1 MLRDFIALFF
11 PDYCHGCHRP
21 LVKGEEYI
29 CVKCISDLPKT
40 TFDFR
45 GDNPFSSKLHN
56 LNKLGYAMSYLKFV
70 KGGAI
75 QRLMHKIKY
84 ENRPEI
90 AERLGYW
97 FGMELKERGIDK
109 EIDIVIPVPLHLTK
123 LRRRGYNQS
132 SYFAAG
138 ISGAVDK
145 IWDDKIISRKVKSS
159 TQTKKSKVERW
170 QNVSGIFKVM
180 KPNVILG
187 SHILL
192 VDDVVTTGSTLE
204 ACALELEQY
213 CRVVSVATIA
223 MA

>member
-1 MLRDFIALFF
+1 
-11 PDYCHGCHRP
+11 
-21 LVKGEEYI
+21 
-29 CVKCISDLPKT
+29 
-40 TFDFR
+40 
-45 GDNPFSSKLHN
+45 
-56 LNKLGYAMSYLKFV
+56 
-70 KGGAI
+70 
-75 QRLMHKIKY
+75 
-84 ENRPEI
+84 
-90 AERLGYW
+90 
-97 FGMELKERGIDK
+97 MELKEKGIDK
-109 EIDIVIPVPLHLTK
+109 EIDMVIPVPLHLTK

-138 ISGAVDK
+138 ISGAIDK
-145 IWDDKIISRKVKSS
+145 TWDDKIISRLVKSS

-180 KPNVILG
+180 KPKLVLG

-213 CRVVSVATIA
+213 CSVVSVATIA